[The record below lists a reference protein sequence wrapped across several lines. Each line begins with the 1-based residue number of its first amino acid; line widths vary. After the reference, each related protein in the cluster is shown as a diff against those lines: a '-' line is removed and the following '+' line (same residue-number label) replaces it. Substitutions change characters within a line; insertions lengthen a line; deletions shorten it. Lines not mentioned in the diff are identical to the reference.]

1 MEALMNRVK
10 EGKIPW
16 MSTVLKYNMLD
27 EVRAQ
32 GVEPRVPQGRAPPD
46 KEKNCEYAKR
56 SYYKHHDKNK
66 KKNIVYQIRQGS
78 QPKQETLEKYGLCS
92 INSVA

>member
-16 MSTVLKYNMLD
+16 MSTVLKYNMLE

-46 KEKNCEYAKR
+46 KEKNCEYAKI
-56 SYYKHHDKNK
+56 K
-66 KKNIVYQIRQGS
+66 K
-78 QPKQETLEKYGLCS
+78 
-92 INSVA
+92 